1 MVRMKAIRIS
11 VFSADLDNLRVE
23 DVPYLPLA
31 AEEARVRVMAACINP
46 SDVKNVQGK
55 MEGTTLPRIPGRD
68 FAGIFAVGS
77 SGVVRH
83 LGNDDLMASEQPAIE
98 RKSAGTKA
106 NDGGRYRRSQSRH
119 RSGIKQ
125 CGVRSRQ
132 PGTHGAYASSDGYK
146 RGPAREITSQQQGA
160 GSDCQQCD
168 GEQESGFVF
177 THHAGNAP
185 NDKQNANR
193 RSQEQQPGTG
203 PSVWKRGEYSE
214 QCSASLLL

>member
-1 MVRMKAIRIS
+1 M
-11 VFSADLDNLRVE
+11 
-23 DVPYLPLA
+23 
-31 AEEARVRVMAACINP
+31 
-46 SDVKNVQGK
+46 
-55 MEGTTLPRIPGRD
+55 
-68 FAGIFAVGS
+68 GS
-77 SGVVRH
+77 SGVVRRPRN
-83 LGNDDLMASEQPAIE
+83 NDLVASEPPAIE
-98 RKSAGTKA
+98 RESAGTKA
-106 NDGGRYRRSQSRH
+106 NDSGRYRRSQSRH

-132 PGTHGAYASSDGYK
+132 PGTHSAYTSSDGYK

-177 THHAGNAP
+177 THHAGSAP

-193 RSQEQQPGTG
+193 RSQEQQPGAG